1 MLKRDSAL
9 IATIIGILKAGCTF
23 VPLDLEYPV
32 ERIQYIYENS
42 QADYIITE
50 DESTDVSLN
59 IEELLKEENTENPN
73 VEISPDDLVY
83 MIYTSGSTGKPKGVM
98 IGHENA
104 CNQVAENPKAEY
116 NNLLS
121 IATIAFDTSLEDI
134 LTGITNGI
142 KIIFANDNE
151 IKNVVDLIKLIDENK
166 PEVMEFTPSRLI
178 SYLEV
183 DEFCEVIECAKCI
196 VMGGEQ
202 FSAKAFN
209 GVKQYTNAKVYNSY
223 GPTEATS

>member
-42 QADYIITE
+42 QADYIISE
-50 DESTDVSLN
+50 DESTEVSLN

-73 VEISPDDLVY
+73 VEISPDDLAY

-151 IKNVVDLIKLIDENK
+151 IKNVVDLINLIDENK

-178 SYLEV
+178 SQTIHRRKSIQQLR
-183 DEFCEVIECAKCI
+183 
-196 VMGGEQ
+196 
-202 FSAKAFN
+202 
-209 GVKQYTNAKVYNSY
+209 TNRSNNSIQLQRNNR
-223 GPTEATS
+223 PRKHHSWTCTQKLRNRS